1 VSPAGGV
8 GDLAE
13 GIAAGEPRALAR
25 GISRVEDEMPGF
37 ERLLDALHGRLGA
50 ARRIGITG
58 PPGAGKSTLTA
69 ALARRYLDQGLKV
82 GIIAVDPT
90 SPFTGGALLGD
101 RIRMTELATEPGV
114 FIRSM
119 ASRGSLGGLATST
132 REAAD
137 LMDAA
142 GHDRVILE
150 TLGVGQSELDIA
162 ASADTTA
169 VVLVPESGD
178 GIQAMK
184 AGLMEVAD
192 LFVVNKADRPG
203 ADRLESEIRVMMA
216 IREGNVLEAVRS
228 HHGVRIDGPRNPEGS
243 AGPRKA
249 PEVGEP
255 GAWAKPVLQ
264 TVALE
269 GRGVEALAEAL
280 DRHFGWLRETGTL
293 ERRRADRRLRRAQDA
308 LSRLALRDSAALW
321 RDAPAEVL
329 ERLRA
334 NQLSPYAAAR
344 DLYDDWR
351 SGVRP
356 EG

>member
-1 VSPAGGV
+1 
-8 GDLAE
+8 
-13 GIAAGEPRALAR
+13 
-25 GISRVEDEMPGF
+25 VEDEATGF
-37 ERLLDALHGRLGA
+37 EALLDAVHSHVGR

-69 ALARRYLDQGLKV
+69 ELAGLYLQTGLTV

-101 RIRMTELATEPGV
+101 RIRMSELATTPGV

-119 ASRGSLGGLATST
+119 ASRGSLGGLATAT

-142 GHDRVILE
+142 GFDRVILE

-203 ADRLESEIRVMMA
+203 ADRLEKEIRVMMS
-216 IREGNVLEAVRS
+216 IRRGNALRDIPS
-228 HHGVRIDGPRNPEGS
+228 HHGARIEVESVEPAEGWE
-243 AGPRKA
+243 A
-249 PEVGEP
+249 
-255 GAWAKPVLQ
+255 PVLQ
-264 TVALE
+264 TVASSGE
-269 GRGVEALAEAL
+269 GVQELLEAL
-280 DRHFGWLRETGTL
+280 DHHAAWLAGEGEL
-293 ERRRADRRLRRAQDA
+293 DRRRSEQRMRRA
-308 LSRLALRDSAALW
+308 RDVLVRRVQ
-321 RDAPAEVL
+321 RDAEKVWDGARPQTK
-329 ERLRA
+329 ERLTTDGT
-334 NQLSPYAAAR
+334 SPYAIAA
-344 DLYDDWR
+344 DLHERVFAAHDAAEAA
-351 SGVRP
+351 P
-356 EG
+356 EGQERPDKEEV

>member
-1 VSPAGGV
+1 MTHSFDVAELAGRIIG
-8 GDLAE
+8 
-13 GIAAGEPRALAR
+13 GEPLALAR
-25 GISRVEDEMPGF
+25 GISHVENEAAGF
-37 ERLLDALHGRLGA
+37 EALLDAVHGQLGR

-69 ALARRYLDQGLKV
+69 ELALGYLDAGLTV

-101 RIRMTELATEPGV
+101 RIRMTDLTTLDGV

-119 ASRGSLGGLATST
+119 ASRGSLGGLSTAT

-142 GHDRVILE
+142 GYDRVILE

-192 LFVVNKADRPG
+192 LFVINKADRPG
-203 ADRLESEIRVMMA
+203 ADRLQKEIEVMMA
-216 IREGNVLEAVRS
+216 IREGNALRHVAS
-228 HHGVRIDGPRNPEGS
+228 HHGARIARPRDVES
-243 AGPRKA
+243 
-249 PEVGEP
+249 
-255 GAWAKPVLQ
+255 GARRTPVLQ
-264 TVALE
+264 TTATTGEGISEVAT
-269 GRGVEALAEAL
+269 AL
-280 DRHFGWLRETGTL
+280 DEHFDWLTESGGLETRRA
-293 ERRRADRRLRRAQDA
+293 ERRVRRTQDA
-308 LSRLALRDSAALW
+308 LVRLAQ
-321 RDAPAEVL
+321 RDALEVWARHR
-329 ERLRA
+329 EAIAARLGA
-334 NQLSPYAAAR
+334 NEVSPYAAAR
-344 DLYDDWR
+344 SLFEEWLADL
-351 SGVRP
+351 S
-356 EG
+356 

>member
-1 VSPAGGV
+1 LTVTQTFDV
-8 GDLAE
+8 EDLA
-13 GIAAGEPRALAR
+13 GRIAAGEPRALAR
-25 GISRVEDEMPGF
+25 GISHVENEAAGF
-37 ERLLDALHGRLGA
+37 EPLLDALHERLGR

-69 ALARRYLDQGLKV
+69 ELARGFLEDGLTV

-101 RIRMTELATEPGV
+101 RIRMTDLAILDGI

-119 ASRGSLGGLATST
+119 ASRGSLGGLATAT

-142 GHDRVILE
+142 GYDRVILE

-192 LFVVNKADRPG
+192 LFVINKADRPG
-203 ADRLESEIRVMMA
+203 ADRLEKEIRVMMA
-216 IREGNVLEAVRS
+216 IREGNSIKDIVS
-228 HHGVRIDGPRNPEGS
+228 HHGARLDHPPDVET
-243 AGPRKA
+243 
-249 PEVGEP
+249 
-255 GAWAKPVLQ
+255 GARRTPVLQ
-264 TVALE
+264 TTASKGEGVA
-269 GRGVEALAEAL
+269 ALATEL
-280 DRHFGWLRETGTL
+280 DAHFEWLAETGELGT
-293 ERRRADRRLRRAQDA
+293 RRADRRVRRAQDV
-308 LSRLALRDSAALW
+308 LVRLAQ
-321 RDAPAEVL
+321 RDALAIWRRHEDEIGRKL
-329 ERLRA
+329 GA
-334 NQLSPYAAAR
+334 NEISPYAAAR
-344 DLYDDWR
+344 SLYEEAT
-351 SGVRP
+351 

>member
-1 VSPAGGV
+1 VTGLDVRA
-8 GDLAE
+8 LADR
-13 GIAAGEPRALAR
+13 IAAGEPRALAR
-25 GISRVEDEMPGF
+25 GITHVENETEGF
-37 ERLLDALHGRLGA
+37 EPLLDALHPRLGSG
-50 ARRIGITG
+50 RRIGVTG

-69 ALARRYLDQGLKV
+69 ELARRYLDAGLKV

-101 RIRMTELATEPGV
+101 RIRMTQLATEPGI

-119 ASRGSLGGLATST
+119 ASRGSLGGLATAT

-142 GHDRVILE
+142 GYDRVILE

-203 ADRLESEIRVMMA
+203 ADRLEKEIRVMMA
-216 IREGNVLEAVRS
+216 IRAGNSLKDIVS
-228 HHGVRIDGPRNPEGS
+228 HHGRRVDGPL
-243 AGPRKA
+243 AGGPAR
-249 PEVGEP
+249 P
-255 GAWAKPVLQ
+255 GAGGPDGDHPTAWAVPVLQ
-264 TVALE
+264 TTGSTGAGVDELAVALDSHFAWLE
-269 GRGVEALAEAL
+269 GSGEL
-280 DRHFGWLRETGTL
+280 L
-293 ERRRADRRLRRAQDA
+293 ERRAEQRLRRAHDA
-308 LSRLALRDSAALW
+308 LARLALRD
-321 RDAPAEVL
+321 V
-329 ERLRA
+329 ERLWEAARSDLA
-334 NQLSPYAAAR
+334 PRVASNELSPYAAAR
-344 DLYDDWR
+344 ALYDGR
-351 SGVRP
+351 AG
-356 EG
+356 

>member
-1 VSPAGGV
+1 VTSAFDV
-8 GDLAE
+8 EALAE
-13 GIAAGEPRALAR
+13 RIAAGEPRALAR
-25 GISRVEDEMPGF
+25 GISCLENEVDGVEA
-37 ERLLDALHGRLGA
+37 LLDGLHHRLGG

-69 ALARRYLDQGLKV
+69 ELARGVLEDGLTV

-101 RIRMTELATEPGV
+101 RIRMSELVTEPGV

-119 ASRGSLGGLATST
+119 ASRGSLGGLATAT

-142 GHDRVILE
+142 GYDRVIIE

-192 LFVVNKADRPG
+192 LFVVNKTDRPG
-203 ADRLESEIRVMMA
+203 ADRLEKEISVMMA
-216 IREGNVLEAVRS
+216 IREGNLLHDIVS
-228 HHGVRIDGPRNPEGS
+228 HHGTRVDHPTRAETGMRET
-243 AGPRKA
+243 
-249 PEVGEP
+249 
-255 GAWAKPVLQ
+255 PVLQ
-264 TVALE
+264 TIASTGVGVVELAVALD
-269 GRGVEALAEAL
+269 G
-280 DRHFGWLRETGTL
+280 HFAWLQETGELAARRAHRRIKRTEDVL
-293 ERRRADRRLRRAQDA
+293 ARLARRSVDTVWRERREVVAGM
-308 LSRLALRDSAALW
+308 LATNDI
-321 RDAPAEVL
+321 
-329 ERLRA
+329 
-334 NQLSPYAAAR
+334 SPYAAAR
-344 DLYDDWR
+344 ELYEEWVYR
-351 SGVRP
+351 QKGATGP
-356 EG
+356 ALE

>member
-1 VSPAGGV
+1 MTHAFDVAG
-8 GDLAE
+8 LA
-13 GIAAGEPRALAR
+13 GRIVDGEPLALAR
-25 GISRVEDEMPGF
+25 GISHVENEAPGF
-37 ERLLDALHGRLGA
+37 EALLDALYGRPGQ

-69 ALARRYLDQGLKV
+69 ELARGYLEAGLTV

-101 RIRMTELATEPGV
+101 RIRMNDLTTLDGI

-119 ASRGSLGGLATST
+119 ASRGSLGGLATAT

-142 GHDRVILE
+142 GYDRVILE

-192 LFVVNKADRPG
+192 LFVINKADRPG
-203 ADRLESEIRVMMA
+203 ADRLQKEIEVMMA
-216 IREGNVLEAVRS
+216 IREGNALRDIVS
-228 HHGVRIDGPRNPEGS
+228 HHGARIDRPPEADS
-243 AGPRKA
+243 
-249 PEVGEP
+249 
-255 GAWAKPVLQ
+255 GARRTPVLQ
-264 TVALE
+264 TTATTGEGVPDVSSALDEHFDWLEGSGALE
-269 GRGVEALAEAL
+269 
-280 DRHFGWLRETGTL
+280 TL
-293 ERRRADRRLRRAQDA
+293 RADRRVRRTHDE
-308 LSRLALRDSAALW
+308 LVRLAGRSVLDVW
-321 RDAPAEVL
+321 RRRREEIAVQLGADEV
-329 ERLRA
+329 
-334 NQLSPYAAAR
+334 SPYAAAR
-344 DLYDDWR
+344 SLFEEWVDDL
-351 SGVRP
+351 S
-356 EG
+356 

>member
-1 VSPAGGV
+1 
-8 GDLAE
+8 
-13 GIAAGEPRALAR
+13 
-25 GISRVEDEMPGF
+25 MGF
-37 ERLLDALHGRLGA
+37 EALLDAVHGHVGR

-69 ALARRYLDQGLKV
+69 ELASLYLKAGLTV

-101 RIRMTELATEPGV
+101 RIRMSELATQPGV

-119 ASRGSLGGLATST
+119 ASRGSLGGLATAT

-142 GHDRVILE
+142 GFDRVIIE

-203 ADRLESEIRVMMA
+203 AGRLEKEIRVMMA
-216 IREGNVLEAVRS
+216 IRRGNALRDIPS
-228 HHGVRIDGPRNPEGS
+228 HHGARIEV
-243 AGPRKA
+243 A
-249 PEVGEP
+249 PEEP
-255 GAWAKPVLQ
+255 VDGWETPVLQ
-264 TVALE
+264 TVAAN
-269 GRGVEALAEAL
+269 GGGVRELLEAL
-280 DRHFGWLRETGTL
+280 DLHAEWLATGGRL
-293 ERRRADRRLRRAQDA
+293 ERRRIEQRMRRARDVLVRQVQREAETVWDGA
-308 LSRLALRDSAALW
+308 RGDTEERLAT
-321 RDAPAEVL
+321 EGT
-329 ERLRA
+329 
-334 NQLSPYAAAR
+334 SPYAIAADLYGRVFAAR
-344 DLYDDWR
+344 DAVEDAPEDQE
-351 SGVRP
+351 RP
-356 EG
+356 DKQEV